1 MKLKYLSACSGLMK
15 GQLIM
20 NTLLALKFD
29 VQYKS
34 LWPHVAIEHLR
45 CFGLT
50 GVVLCALDACGTLEA
65 MKKNV
70 EYAVHD
76 F

>member
-15 GQLIM
+15 GQLSM

-29 VQYKS
+29 VHYKS

-45 CFGLT
+45 G
-50 GVVLCALDACGTLEA
+50 DQSE
-65 MKKNV
+65 
-70 EYAVHD
+70 
-76 F
+76 

>member
-1 MKLKYLSACSGLMK
+1 
-15 GQLIM
+15 M

-45 CFGLT
+45 R
-50 GVVLCALDACGTLEA
+50 DQSE
-65 MKKNV
+65 
-70 EYAVHD
+70 
-76 F
+76 